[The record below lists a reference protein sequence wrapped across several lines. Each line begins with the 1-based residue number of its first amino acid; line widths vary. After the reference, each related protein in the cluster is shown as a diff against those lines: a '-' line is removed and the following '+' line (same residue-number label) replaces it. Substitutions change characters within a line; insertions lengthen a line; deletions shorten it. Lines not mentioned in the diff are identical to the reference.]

1 MKQSTQKHHVFII
14 GSVWVEPKSS
24 AAGSR
29 MLQFIRLF
37 LEQGWQVTFGTTAQ
51 KNPNSIDLTQLGI
64 HEISL
69 ELNDSNFDSLIK
81 ELDPSIVMFD
91 RFMTEEQFGWRVAEH
106 CPNALRI
113 LDTEDLHCLRK
124 TREEALKKEV
134 DFSFDLLRNSD
145 VTKREIAS
153 IYRCDLTLI
162 ISTYEL
168 ALLQDVF
175 GIRKELLCYVPFLL
189 KVIESQQEESWK
201 SYEDRTDFISIGNFL
216 HAPNLDATLQLKK
229 HIWKLIRKEIPE
241 AQLHVYG
248 AYPTQQVLQFH
259 NEKEGFHVHGFVE
272 DADEVFENSRVLLA
286 PLRFGAGIKGK
297 LVDAMLNGT
306 PSMTTSIG
314 AEGMCEGLP
323 WNGFVEDDIAAF
335 VSKAVELYSNEEIWK
350 QAQKNGVEIINQ
362 RYDKEKL
369 SADFLDKINQV
380 YQGLELH
387 RNQNF
392 IGSMLHH
399 HLLKSTK
406 YLSKWIEEK
415 NK

>member
-1 MKQSTQKHHVFII
+1 MKQSTNKHHVFII

-29 MLQFIRLF
+29 MLQFIQLF
-37 LEQGWQVTFGTTAQ
+37 LEQDWQVTFGTTAQ

-64 HEISL
+64 HEIPL
-69 ELNDSNFDSLIK
+69 ELNDSNFDSLVK
-81 ELDPSIVMFD
+81 ELNPSIVMFD
-91 RFMTEEQFGWRVAEH
+91 RFMTEEQFGWRVAEQ
-106 CPNALRI
+106 CPDALRI

-124 TREEALKKEV
+124 TREEALKKEI

-145 VTKREIAS
+145 VAKREIAS

-189 KVIESQQEESWK
+189 KAIDNKQEGSWK
-201 SYEDRTDFISIGNFL
+201 SYENRANFISIGNFI

-229 HIWKLIRKEIPE
+229 HIWKLIRKEIPK
-241 AQLHVYG
+241 AQLHIYG

-259 NEKEGFHVHGFVE
+259 NEKEGFYVHGFVE
-272 DADEVFENSRVLLA
+272 DADEVLESSRVLLA

-306 PSMTTSIG
+306 PSVTTSIG
-314 AEGMCEGLP
+314 AEGMCEDLP
-323 WNGFVEDDIAAF
+323 WNGFIEDEIAVF
-335 VSKAVELYSNEEIWK
+335 VSKAVELYSNKEIWN
-350 QAQKNGVEIINQ
+350 QAQKNGIEIINQ
-362 RYDKEKL
+362 RYDKEEL
-369 SADFLDKINQV
+369 SSDFLHRINLV
-380 YQGLELH
+380 YQDLDLH